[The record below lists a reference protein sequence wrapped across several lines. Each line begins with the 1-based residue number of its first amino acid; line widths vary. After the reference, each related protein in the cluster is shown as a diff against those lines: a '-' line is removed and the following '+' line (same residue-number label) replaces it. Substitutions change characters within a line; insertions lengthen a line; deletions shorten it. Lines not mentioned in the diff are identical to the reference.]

1 MQGTAEGS
9 KRKKVLILTYY
20 WPPAGG
26 PGVQRVLKFVKYLPE
41 FGWEP
46 IVLTVQNGEY
56 PAIDESLRAEVPADI
71 RVFQT
76 RTVEFFSL
84 FKRLSGRKKEAA
96 IETFFLNR
104 KKMPLKDRIFS
115 WIRQNIFIP
124 DARLGWIP
132 FAVREGAR
140 ILQEEKPSVIF
151 SSSPPHSLHLAAL
164 RLSRKYQTPWVAD
177 FRDPWTEAFYEKGQA
192 RSALSRRINAYFEQ
206 KVLRRAHAVLSV
218 NRSILELL
226 YHQTPPGN
234 AHAVPN
240 GYDAED
246 FNLKKKQSAQ
256 FRIVYAGHLDSS
268 QNPERFFAALAA
280 LNDAHP
286 GLVRADFY
294 GKTDALIRESIRRYG
309 LEDILHC
316 QPYVPHAQILQVIT
330 DADLLLLLIPRPF
343 SKGIVTGKIFEYL
356 ATRNFILGIGDPAGD
371 AAQILQECQAGE
383 MLSYEADPGDILEAQ
398 FQRWQQ
404 GLGTP
409 SNAEAVSKYER
420 RETAKS
426 LAQILDRYAMG

>member
-41 FGWEP
+41 FGWDP
-46 IVLTVQNGEY
+46 IVLTVKNGEY
-56 PAIDESLRAEVPADI
+56 PATDDSLSAEIPGTI

-76 RTVEFFSL
+76 RTIEFFSL
-84 FKRLSGRKKEAA
+84 FKRLSGRKKEAP

-104 KKMPLKDRIFS
+104 KKMPLKDRLFS

-132 FAVREGAR
+132 FAVREGGR
-140 ILQEEKPSVIF
+140 ILREEKPAILF
-151 SSSPPHSLHLAAL
+151 SSSPPHSLNLAAL
-164 RLSRKYQTPWVAD
+164 RLSRKYHIPWVAD

-192 RSALSRRINAYFEQ
+192 RSTFAKRVNAYFEQ

-226 YHQTPPGN
+226 YHRTPPDN

-246 FNLKKKQSAQ
+246 FKLQKRKSPQ
-256 FRIVYAGHLDSS
+256 FRIVYAGHIDSS
-268 QNPERFFAALAA
+268 QNPERFFAALAT
-280 LNDAHP
+280 LKDAHP
-286 GLVRADFY
+286 GLVQADFY
-294 GKTDALIRESIRRYG
+294 GKTDAIVRECIHRYG
-309 LEDILHC
+309 LEDILRC
-316 QPYVPHAQILQVIT
+316 QPYVPHSDILQIIC

-371 AAQILQECQAGE
+371 AAQILQECRAGE
-383 MLSYEADPGDILEAQ
+383 MLSYEADPSDILEAQ
-398 FQRWQQ
+398 FQHWQQ
-404 GLGTP
+404 GLDTQ
-409 SNAEAVSKYER
+409 SDAEAISKYER
-420 RETAKS
+420 RATAKA

>member
-1 MQGTAEGS
+1 MQGTAEGP
-9 KRKKVLILTYY
+9 KRRKVLILTYY

-46 IVLTVQNGEY
+46 IVLTVKNGEY
-56 PAIDESLRAEVPADI
+56 PALDDSLLAEIPGSC

-76 RTVEFFSL
+76 PTIEFFSL
-84 FKRLSGRKKEAA
+84 FKRLSGRKKEAP

-104 KKMPLKDRIFS
+104 KKMPLKDRLFS

-132 FAVREGAR
+132 FAVREGAH
-140 ILQEEKPSVIF
+140 ILREEKPAILF
-151 SSSPPHSLHLAAL
+151 SSSPPHSLNLAAL
-164 RLSRKYQTPWVAD
+164 RLSRKYRIPWVAD
-177 FRDPWTEAFYEKGQA
+177 FRDPWTEAFYEKGQP
-192 RSALSRRINAYFEQ
+192 RSGFAKRINAYFEQ
-206 KVLRRAHAVLSV
+206 KVLRRADAVLSV

-226 YHQTPPGN
+226 YHRPLPDN

-240 GYDAED
+240 GYDADD
-246 FNLKKKQSAQ
+246 FKLKKRQSPQ
-256 FRIVYAGHLDSS
+256 FRIVYAGHIDSS
-268 QNPERFFAALAA
+268 QNPERFFAALAV
-280 LNDAHP
+280 LKEAHP
-286 GLVRADFY
+286 GRVRADFY
-294 GKTDALIRESIRRYG
+294 GKTDAAVREGIQRYG
-309 LEDILHC
+309 LEDVLHC
-316 QPYVPHAQILQVIT
+316 QAYVPHSDILQIIT

-356 ATRNFILGIGDPAGD
+356 ATRNFILGIGDPQGD
-371 AAQILQECQAGE
+371 AAQILQECRAGE
-383 MLSYEADPGDILEAQ
+383 MLSYEADPSGILEAQ

-404 GLGTP
+404 GLDTQ
-409 SNAEAVSKYER
+409 SDTEAIAKYER